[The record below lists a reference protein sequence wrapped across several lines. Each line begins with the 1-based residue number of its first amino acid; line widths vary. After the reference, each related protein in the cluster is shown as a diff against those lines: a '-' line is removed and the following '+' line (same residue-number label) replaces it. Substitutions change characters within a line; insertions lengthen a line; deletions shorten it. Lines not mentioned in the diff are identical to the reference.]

1 MIGGHIM
8 RRSLALFSLALVVLS
23 ARPSNA
29 QDVGHVGLT
38 MAFPA
43 AVGVIWQ
50 ATDRLA
56 IRPDFQFSQS
66 GSGSLT
72 SSQLST
78 AVGVSA
84 LFYVR
89 KWDNLRA
96 YLSPR
101 FGYQHSSVTLA
112 SSVVISPS
120 ADQYSYAGSFGAEY
134 QLHRRFA
141 VFGEAGIAYSHTV
154 MENPSGLSG
163 ASVSTTGHIWGT
175 RAGIGAI
182 VYF

>member
-1 MIGGHIM
+1 M
-8 RRSLALFSLALVVLS
+8 RRSHALLLSLALVVMS

-29 QDVGHVGLT
+29 QDVGHVGVT

-66 GSGSLT
+66 AVGSLS
-72 SSQLST
+72 SSQIST

-101 FGYQHSSVTLA
+101 FGYQHQSVTTTGSLA
-112 SSVVISPS
+112 NPTSL
-120 ADQYSYAGSFGAEY
+120 DQYSYAGSFGAEY

-141 VFGEAGIAYSHTV
+141 VFGEVGLMYNHTV
-154 MENPSGLSG
+154 TDNPSSFSG
-163 ASVSTTGHIWGT
+163 GSVSTTGHIWGT
-175 RAGIGAI
+175 RAGVGAI